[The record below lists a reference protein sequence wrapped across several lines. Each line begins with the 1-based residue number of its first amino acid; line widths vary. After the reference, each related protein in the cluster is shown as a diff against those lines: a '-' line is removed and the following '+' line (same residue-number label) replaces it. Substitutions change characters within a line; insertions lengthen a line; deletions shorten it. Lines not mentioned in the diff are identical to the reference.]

1 MISYLDLNAEKKT
14 YSSNGVPEAY
24 KLLGKFEFGFV
35 GILYRNDSLE
45 ATLKEKVV
53 FTKLEGAKLLAPFE
67 GEARY

>member
-24 KLLGKFEFGFV
+24 KLSNKFEFGFV

-45 ATLKEKVV
+45 ATL
-53 FTKLEGAKLLAPFE
+53 
-67 GEARY
+67 